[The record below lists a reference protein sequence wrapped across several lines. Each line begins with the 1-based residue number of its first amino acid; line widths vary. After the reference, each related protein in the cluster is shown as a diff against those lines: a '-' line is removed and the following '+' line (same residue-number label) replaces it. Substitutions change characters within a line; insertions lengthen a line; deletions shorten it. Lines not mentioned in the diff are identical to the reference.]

1 MIDFKRVHLIYHKD
15 KVHALKDVS
24 LSFSKGEISFLVG
37 PTGCGKS
44 SLLKMIYMD
53 IMPSRGSVMALGKDT
68 YDYSERQIAHLRR
81 KVGVVFQD
89 FRLLPTKTVYEN
101 VAYPLHVIGASDYEI
116 ERRVP
121 QVVKLVGLEDKL
133 DSLPGSLAKG
143 QEQRVSIARAIVN
156 DPLILLAD
164 EPTGNLDPDTSMEII
179 KLLLEIQTT
188 RGTTILVASHDMET
202 VKRSRKRIVRI
213 ENGIVVSDQQPG
225 FAQCAD
231 APGDARGE

>member
-44 SLLKMIYMD
+44 SLLKMVYMD
-53 IMPSRGSVMALGKDT
+53 IMPSRGSVRVLGKDT

-225 FAQCAD
+225 FAHCAESTED
-231 APGDARGE
+231 VRGE